1 MGVVERVGFSME
13 LLERIAFSLFIAFIV
28 VLAVGAF
35 FAGIYWIAVW
45 TSGLGDLGT
54 FVAVGIVMFVF
65 IALAVFLGLD

>member
-1 MGVVERVGFSME
+1 ME

-35 FAGIYWIAVW
+35 FAGIYWIAVL

-54 FVAVGIVMFVF
+54 FVALGIVMFVF
-65 IALAVFLGLD
+65 IALAVFLELD

>member
-1 MGVVERVGFSME
+1 MG
-13 LLERIAFSLFIAFIV
+13 LLERITYSLFIASVV

-45 TSGLGDLGT
+45 TSCLGDLGI
-54 FVAVGIVMFVF
+54 FVAVGIVIFVF

>member
-1 MGVVERVGFSME
+1 MR
-13 LLERIAFSLFIAFIV
+13 LLERITYSLFIALVV

-35 FAGIYWIAVW
+35 FVGVYWLAVW

-65 IALAVFLGLD
+65 TALAVFLGFD

>member
-1 MGVVERVGFSME
+1 MG
-13 LLERIAFSLFIAFIV
+13 LLERITYSLFIASVV

-45 TSGLGDLGT
+45 TSCLGDLGI
-54 FVAVGIVMFVF
+54 FVAVGIVILVF

>member
-1 MGVVERVGFSME
+1 ME
-13 LLERIAFSLFIAFIV
+13 LLERITYSLFIALVV

-35 FAGIYWIAVW
+35 FVGVYWLSVW

-65 IALAVFLGLD
+65 TALAVFLGFD

>member
-1 MGVVERVGFSME
+1 ME

-35 FAGIYWIAVW
+35 FVGIYWIAVW